1 MYHLL
6 WAICRSTKISNSRPL
21 IFYPLSHFPSYFIVN
36 EGKIKAKLNI
46 LPRKRG
52 FFLGSQEGSEEDES
66 KYYVLQ
72 ADNDNDNVLVKVKNT
87 TLNYL

>member
-1 MYHLL
+1 M
-6 WAICRSTKISNSRPL
+6 
-21 IFYPLSHFPSYFIVN
+21 
-36 EGKIKAKLNI
+36 NI
-46 LPRKRG
+46 LPTKRG

>member
-1 MYHLL
+1 M
-6 WAICRSTKISNSRPL
+6 NNRPD
-21 IFYPLSHFPSYFIVN
+21 
-36 EGKIKAKLNI
+36 
-46 LPRKRG
+46 KRG